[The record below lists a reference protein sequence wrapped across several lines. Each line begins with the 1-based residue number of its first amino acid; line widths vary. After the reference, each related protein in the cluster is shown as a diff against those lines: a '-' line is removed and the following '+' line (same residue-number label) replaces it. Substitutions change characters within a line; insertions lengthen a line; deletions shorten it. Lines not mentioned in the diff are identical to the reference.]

1 MPMPQFVLYIA
12 TTLDGYIAR
21 PDGRIDWLNSF
32 EAGEEDYGYSAF
44 YATIDALIMGATTY
58 EQVLGFG
65 DWVYAGKRSYVLTQ
79 RPLTSD
85 RDDIVF
91 VNGGLEAVLKAIH
104 AAGYQRVWIVGG
116 GNVASQFMAQRLI
129 DEYIIAILPIILGD
143 GFALYQSVPEQRL
156 RLIDATSY
164 PTGAVVLR
172 YQQP

>member
-65 DWVYAGKRSYVLTQ
+65 DRTC
-79 RPLTSD
+79 
-85 RDDIVF
+85 
-91 VNGGLEAVLKAIH
+91 
-104 AAGYQRVWIVGG
+104 
-116 GNVASQFMAQRLI
+116 
-129 DEYIIAILPIILGD
+129 
-143 GFALYQSVPEQRL
+143 
-156 RLIDATSY
+156 
-164 PTGAVVLR
+164 
-172 YQQP
+172 